1 MQVATLAHQS
11 VKRYARPLLFQVLHP
26 TCASHYINIAVE
38 HSSFTFKHSK
48 TCDVCYAYRPTNQD
62 QEQTM
67 MMQRGFKGSQRPSV
81 TTWTMLPGVGG
92 SSPLLT
98 IPSNSSHC
106 QPTCLSH
113 GTCTHTSLARVVWRV
128 SGFTH
133 SSCAGDAYL
142 QLQSSLA

>member
-1 MQVATLAHQS
+1 MLWRAPLDTFGTTTMHWAATKAIQCI
-11 VKRYARPLLFQVLHP
+11 RYAHTGLRITHP
-26 TCASHYINIAVE
+26 TSHYINIAVE
-38 HSSFTFKHSK
+38 HSNFTFKLSK
-48 TCDVCYAYRPTNQD
+48 MCDVCYVYRPTNQD

-113 GTCTHTSLARVVWRV
+113 GTHTQVWQEWCR
-128 SGFTH
+128 G
-133 SSCAGDAYL
+133 
-142 QLQSSLA
+142 